1 MPRCAQGHEAG
12 LSLLCP
18 TCGSRVSFRGS
29 LQELLDVPVPE
40 ARFEE
45 AAVLFVGF
53 PPFSLPGVYAAEA
66 ALGKGGEGPRAFPA
80 EGIEGG
86 TWLDYNARY
95 AERFRRW
102 ARLACFGRS
111 RYRVLVLDTTSPLAV
126 LAVNNLPLPDSTLV
140 MATIPGPKATP
151 VAQNSSYAALQLA
164 RRRGMHVVLALDSF
178 VGRLAAF
185 TEGKGLST
193 GRKAYEEVLAYIL
206 SFAPD
211 LADLVQKDARLGVG
225 AHFYSIL
232 LSASDRV
239 FRSVDGALEVQ
250 LAQTSLEGSP
260 EKVITAH
267 LLASAPE
274 EMQAELGASF
284 GRVAARDGWSLLNAE
299 PRVRAKPAGRGLY
312 DVLLLYGVKEPT
324 VLEALRAGYQTVAST
339 APELSLEGGL
349 VPLRESP
356 PEPAGEEPEEKP
368 EPRAESKRLAL
379 MEEFVSAR
387 GEAVELALRVRSDPR
402 EALLAYK
409 VEVPDQGD
417 PLQGLLAVYR
427 DWLQGAYDEF
437 SSSLPEANGTD
448 PETAERLCA
457 VATCVAAAQDAVFA
471 HDAGG
476 KAKAQKLLEE
486 LGASRRDVDGLSM
499 AAATEALLK
508 SAEPL
513 FAERRG
519 NS

>member
-1 MPRCAQGHEAG
+1 MLRCAQGHEAG

-18 TCGSRVSFRGS
+18 SCGAAVSFRGGI
-29 LQELLDVPVPE
+29 QGLLDIPVPE

-45 AAVLFVGF
+45 AAVLFVGSS
-53 PPFSLPGVYAAEA
+53 PSSLSGAYVAEA
-66 ALGKGGEGPRAFPA
+66 ALGNGDEGARVFRAV
-80 EGIEGG
+80 GIEGG
-86 TWLDYNARY
+86 TWLDYNSRY
-95 AERFRRW
+95 AEKFRRW
-102 ARLACFGRS
+102 ARLVCFGRS

-126 LAVNNLPLPDSTLV
+126 LVVNNLPLPDSTLV
-140 MATIPGPKATP
+140 MATIPGAKATP

-193 GRKAYEEVLAYIL
+193 GRKAYEEVLAYL
-206 SFAPD
+206 VSFAPD
-211 LADLVQKDARLGVG
+211 VADLVQKDARLGVG

-232 LSASDRV
+232 LSASGSV
-239 FRSVDGALEVQ
+239 FRSVEGALEIQ
-250 LAQTSLEGSP
+250 LTQTSLEGSP

-267 LLASAPE
+267 LLASAPA
-274 EMQAELGASF
+274 EMQQELGASF
-284 GRVAARDGWSLLNAE
+284 GRLAARDGWSLLNAE
-299 PRVRAKPAGRGLY
+299 PRVRARPAGRGLY

-324 VLEALRAGYQTVAST
+324 VLDVLRAGYQTVAST

-349 VPLRESP
+349 VPVRESP
-356 PEPAGEEPEEKP
+356 PEPTGDEPEEKAGSRP
-368 EPRAESKRLAL
+368 ESKGLAL
-379 MEEFVSAR
+379 MEEFVAAR
-387 GEAVELALRVRSDPR
+387 GEAVEVALKVRSDPR
-402 EALLAYK
+402 DALLAYRA
-409 VEVPDQGD
+409 EVPDQGD

-437 SSSLPEANGTD
+437 SASLPEASGTD
-448 PETAERLCA
+448 PGTAEKLCA
-457 VATCVAAAQDAVFA
+457 VATCVAAVQDAVFA

-476 KAKAQKLLEE
+476 KARAQKLLEE
-486 LGASRRDVDGLSM
+486 LGVPHRDLEGMSL

-513 FAERRG
+513 FAK
-519 NS
+519 

>member
-1 MPRCAQGHEAG
+1 MPRCAKGHEAG

-18 TCGSRVSFRGS
+18 SCGAAVSFRGGI
-29 LQELLDVPVPE
+29 QALLDVPVPE

-45 AAVLFVGF
+45 AAVLFVGS
-53 PPFSLPGVYAAEA
+53 PPFSLPGVYAAGA
-66 ALGKGGEGPRAFPA
+66 ALGGGDEGARVFPA
-80 EGIEGG
+80 GGIEGG
-86 TWLDYNARY
+86 TWLDYNSRY
-95 AERFRRW
+95 AEKFRRW
-102 ARLACFGRS
+102 ARLTCFARS
-111 RYRVLVLDTTSPLAV
+111 RYRVVVLDTTSPLAV

-140 MATIPGPKATP
+140 MATIPGAKATP

-193 GRKAYEEVLAYIL
+193 GRKAYEEVLAYL
-206 SFAPD
+206 VSFAPD
-211 LADLVQKDARLGVG
+211 VADLVQKDARLGVG

-232 LSASDRV
+232 LSASESV
-239 FRSVDGALEVQ
+239 FRSVEGALEVQ
-250 LAQTSLEGSP
+250 LTQTSLEGSP

-267 LLASAPE
+267 LLASAPAG
-274 EMQAELGASF
+274 MQPELEASF

-324 VLEALRAGYQTVAST
+324 VLDALRAGYQTVAST

-349 VPLRESP
+349 VPVRESSP
-356 PEPAGEEPEEKP
+356 DPVVDEPGKA
-368 EPRAESKRLAL
+368 EPRPESKRLAL
-379 MEEFVSAR
+379 MEEFVAAR
-387 GEAVELALRVRSDPR
+387 GEAVELALRMRSDPR
-402 EALLAYK
+402 DALLAYRA
-409 VEVPDQGD
+409 EVPDQGD

-437 SSSLPEANGTD
+437 AASLPEANGTD
-448 PETAERLCA
+448 PGTAEKLCA
-457 VATCVAAAQDAVFA
+457 VATCIAAVQDAVFA

-476 KAKAQKLLEE
+476 EGRAQKLLEE
-486 LGASRRDVDGLSM
+486 LGAPHRDLEGLSL

-513 FAERRG
+513 FAG
-519 NS
+519 